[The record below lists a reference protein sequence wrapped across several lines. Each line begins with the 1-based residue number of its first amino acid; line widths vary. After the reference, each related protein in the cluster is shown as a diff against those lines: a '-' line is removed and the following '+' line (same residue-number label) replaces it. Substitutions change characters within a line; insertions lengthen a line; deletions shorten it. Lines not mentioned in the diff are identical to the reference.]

1 MKGLQL
7 PMLEKKGVTDS
18 IRSLL
23 LEEKRLDNKLL
34 RGLGRGTWD
43 LIKVELYNKRLR
55 IYSSDTESILIKILN
70 QVLPEEQI
78 RLKIKSSLLFGDDIK
93 PVEELAISY
102 LTKKGFKIK
111 VSFSE
116 DSSSIKT
123 DLESSG
129 PKDKILDILR
139 LFLGLHRST
148 NPYNE
153 ETEIELTYGN
163 YIIFRIDGKNAELQ
177 FDIEE
182 KKLLEALNLIFA
194 SDNKSIPCSY
204 QFSVSI
210 KKITGNWKTGK
221 REGFL
226 VQELKDKKETRR
238 KKFKL

>member
-7 PMLEKKGVTDS
+7 PMVDKKGVTDS
-18 IRSLL
+18 IRTLL
-23 LEEKRLDNKLL
+23 LEEKGLDNKII

-43 LIKVELYNKRLR
+43 LIKVDLYKKRLR
-55 IYSSDTESILIKILN
+55 IYSSDTEGILIKILN
-70 QVLPEEQI
+70 QVLPEERI
-78 RLKIKSSLLFGDDIK
+78 RLNIKSSLLLGDNIK

-116 DSSSIKT
+116 DNSSIKT
-123 DLESSG
+123 NSESSG
-129 PKDKILDILR
+129 PKDEILDILR
-139 LFLGLHRST
+139 MFLGLHRST

-163 YIIFRIDGKNAELQ
+163 YIIFRLDCKNAELQ

-194 SDNKSIPCSY
+194 SDNKSVPCSY

-226 VQELKDKKETRR
+226 VQELIDEGGTRR